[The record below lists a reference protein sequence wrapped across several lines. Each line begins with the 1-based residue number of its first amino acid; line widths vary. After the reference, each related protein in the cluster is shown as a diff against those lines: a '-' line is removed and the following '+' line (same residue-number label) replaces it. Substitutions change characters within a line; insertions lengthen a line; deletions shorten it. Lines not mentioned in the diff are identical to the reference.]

1 MLRNSGPT
9 VSMNAL
15 VAFAII
21 VCGLS
26 TFGGGG
32 VLHHQQKNVRSLLL
46 ARLIWTYGKRLYAW
60 KVIKTRETSHES
72 FTEQDI
78 GGGPKASR

>member
-32 VLHHQQKNVRSLLL
+32 VLHHQQK
-46 ARLIWTYGKRLYAW
+46 KRKKSAIGPTNMDLW
-60 KVIKTRETSHES
+60 ETTLCMEGD
-72 FTEQDI
+72 QD
-78 GGGPKASR
+78 